1 MADNQPQNGSE
12 ASNIDTATEPG
23 DPSKTVEPELSNTPS
38 QAEGDRV
45 TILDDLREKEERG
58 EI

>member
-1 MADNQPQNGSE
+1 MADHQSQKGSE
-12 ASNIDTATEPG
+12 AANIDTATEPG

-38 QAEGDRV
+38 QAEGDRE
-45 TILDDLREKEERG
+45 TILEDLREKEQQG